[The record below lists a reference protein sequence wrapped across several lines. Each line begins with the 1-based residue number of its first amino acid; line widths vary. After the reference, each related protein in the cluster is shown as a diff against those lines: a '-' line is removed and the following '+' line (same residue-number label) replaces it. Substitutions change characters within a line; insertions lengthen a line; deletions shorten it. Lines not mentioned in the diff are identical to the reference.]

1 MGLSKIKVKLNIFL
15 NFGTEINKQWEDH
28 KYCDWV
34 GLNTRVGFY
43 WRKIQGLV
51 VQSFSSFLL
60 SDLLCS
66 WLVLGVGFLCSRL
79 VLGSR
84 VGLRE
89 HRMKRSPNSHAH
101 FGKVVHLKLRSVELT
116 GSSLLLPV
124 VGPVEGVEGRCIPPP
139 GFHRSGVMLAAAIWG
154 EGADI

>member
-1 MGLSKIKVKLNIFL
+1 MQTQQYKWRHVGLSKIKVELNIFL
-15 NFGTEINKQWEDH
+15 NFGTEVNKQWEEH

-66 WLVLGVGFLCSRL
+66 WLVLGVGSSA
-79 VLGSR
+79 LGWSSE
-84 VGLRE
+84 VEWGSC
-89 HRMKRSPNSHAH
+89 MKRSPTH
-101 FGKVVHLKLRSVELT
+101 FGEYI
-116 GSSLLLPV
+116 SSE
-124 VGPVEGVEGRCIPPP
+124 VEGKG
-139 GFHRSGVMLAAAIWG
+139 
-154 EGADI
+154 